1 MVDGGWLAGLL
12 AFLGAA
18 IGAGGAY
25 AAAQRGTRQRQRQGE
40 HEKWGRRFTTALEAM
55 ASDTFRRRALG
66 REVLVHVSRSRL
78 ATAEDRGLADAVL
91 AAAARLDT
99 EGDDLVDLFRGVSVD
114 DVLVVEDDDQEQDEE
129 GSR

>member
-1 MVDGGWLAGLL
+1 MSRAADWRPQRTGGW
-12 AFLGAA
+12 
-18 IGAGGAY
+18 
-25 AAAQRGTRQRQRQGE
+25 
-40 HEKWGRRFTTALEAM
+40 
-55 ASDTFRRRALG
+55 
-66 REVLVHVSRSRL
+66 
-78 ATAEDRGLADAVL
+78 ADAVL